1 MLPIYQ
7 PYLPK
12 ECLKYAHDALDSTWI
27 SSQGVYIDKT
37 KDLLKETFGSKYVI
51 LINNGTCATHM
62 LALGLKFKFPHI
74 KKIIVPNNV
83 YVAAW
88 NCFLFSGGFELIP
101 VDANID
107 TWNIDTDKINEIG
120 KDTALLAVHNLG
132 NIINIPQLQRK
143 FPDLLIVEDNC
154 EGIFGRHE
162 GKFSGTGSLISS
174 ASFFGNK
181 TITSGKDKTMF
192 TQDEDLFEYLNSVRG
207 QGQSSVRY
215 IHDKLGYNY
224 RMTNVQAALLYG
236 QLLMQG
242 EIRERKAEVFE
253 LYRKEL
259 ESIEEISLQKEEPDT
274 EHAQWMFGL
283 RFTNFDLNKKRMLE
297 LFLFENNIETRPMF
311 YPIGTHTHLKHLK
324 GDDKVATQLN
334 HQCLLLPS
342 FPELTRSQ
350 ILTVC
355 RKIKEF
361 VSMQKRT

>member
-7 PYLPK
+7 PYLPQ

-27 SSQGVYIDKT
+27 SSQGVYIDKA
-37 KDLLKETFGSKYVI
+37 KDLLKETLGSKYVI

-62 LALGLKFKFPHI
+62 LALGLKFKYPHV
-74 KKIIVPNNV
+74 KKILVPNNV

-88 NCFLFSGGFELIP
+88 NSFLFSDGFELIP
-101 VDANID
+101 VDANLD
-107 TWNIDTDKINEIG
+107 TWNMDIAKIG
-120 KDTALLAVHNLG
+120 KHGADTALLVVHNLG
-132 NIINIPQLQRK
+132 NIVNVPQIK
-143 FPDLLIVEDNC
+143 KVYPELLIVEDNC
-154 EGIFGRHE
+154 EGIFGKHE
-162 GKFSGTGSLISS
+162 GSYSGTKSLMSS
-174 ASFFGNK
+174 FSFFGNK
-181 TITSGKDKTMF
+181 TITSGEGGAVF

-236 QLLMQG
+236 QLLIYD
-242 EIRERKAEVFE
+242 EIRERKAEVFAM
-253 LYRKEL
+253 YRKEL
-259 ESIEEISLQKEEPDT
+259 ESVDEIAFQSEEKGT

-283 RFTNFDLNKKRMLE
+283 RFKNFDMTTKRMLE

-311 YPIGTHTHLKHLK
+311 YPINTHQHLKDIK
-324 GDDKVATQLN
+324 GETKVALQLN

-350 ILTVC
+350 VLTVC

-361 VSMQKRT
+361 VRTQAKP

>member
-12 ECLKYAHDALDSTWI
+12 DCLKYAHDALDSTWI
-27 SSQGVYIDKT
+27 SSQGVYIDKA

-62 LALGLKFKFPHI
+62 LALGLKFKYPHI

-88 NCFLFSGGFELIP
+88 NCFLFSDDFELIP
-101 VDANID
+101 VDANLE
-107 TWNIDTDKINEIG
+107 TWNIDTDKIKDQG
-120 KDTALLAVHNLG
+120 KDTAFLAVHNLG

-143 FPDLLIVEDNC
+143 FPELLIVEDNC
-154 EGIFGRHE
+154 EGIFGKHE
-162 GKFSGTGSLISS
+162 GKFSGTSSLISS

-181 TITSGKDKTMF
+181 TITSGEGGAVF
-192 TQDEDLFEYLNSVRG
+192 TQDENLFEYRNSVRG

-236 QLLMQG
+236 QLLMQS
-242 EIRERKAEVFE
+242 EIRERKAGVFE
-253 LYRKEL
+253 MYRKEL
-259 ESIEEISLQKEEPDT
+259 EGVEEIALQKPEADT

-283 RFTNFDLNKKRMLE
+283 RFRNFDLNKKRMLE

-311 YPIGTHTHLKHLK
+311 YPIGTHAHLKHFE
-324 GDDKVATQLN
+324 GNDKVAIQLN

-361 VSMQKRT
+361 VAMQKNT

>member
-12 ECLKYAHDALDSTWI
+12 DCLKYAHDALDSTWI
-27 SSQGVYIDKT
+27 SSQGVYIDKA
-37 KDLLKETFGSKYVI
+37 KDLLKETLGSKYVI
-51 LINNGTCATHM
+51 LINNGTCATHL
-62 LALGLKFKFPHI
+62 LALGLKFKYPHI
-74 KKIIVPNNV
+74 KKILVPNNV

-88 NCFLFSGGFELIP
+88 NSFLFSGGFELIP
-101 VDANID
+101 IDARLD
-107 TWNIDTDKINEIG
+107 TWNMDQTKIGSYG
-120 KDTALLAVHNLG
+120 KDTALLVVHNLG
-132 NIINIPQLQRK
+132 NIINVPALQRVH
-143 FPDLLIVEDNC
+143 PELIIVEDNC
-154 EGIFGRHE
+154 EGVFGKHD
-162 GKFSGTGSLISS
+162 GSFSGTKSLMSS

-181 TITSGKDKTMF
+181 TITSGEGGAVF
-192 TQDEDLFEYLNSVRG
+192 TQDDELFEYLNSVRG

-236 QLLMQG
+236 QLLIQS
-242 EIRERKAEVFE
+242 EIRERKAIVFE

-259 ESIEEISLQKEEPDT
+259 EDSEEIAFQSVEGGT

-283 RFTNFDLNKKRMLE
+283 RFKNFDLARKRMLE

-311 YPIGTHTHLKHLK
+311 YPINSHEHLKNTK
-324 GDDKVATQLN
+324 GDVSVATQLN

-355 RKIKEF
+355 RKIREF
-361 VSMQKRT
+361 VKIQKDT